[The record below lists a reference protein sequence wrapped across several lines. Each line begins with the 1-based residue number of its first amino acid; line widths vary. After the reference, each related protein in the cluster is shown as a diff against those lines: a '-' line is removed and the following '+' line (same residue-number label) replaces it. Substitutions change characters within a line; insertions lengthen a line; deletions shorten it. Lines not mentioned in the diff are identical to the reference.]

1 MVKSV
6 KFPIDENIY
15 KKYYYEHI
23 IKYDFL
29 HRWKCSPTLYGFDN
43 IE

>member
-6 KFPIDENIY
+6 NFPVDENIY

-29 HRWKCSPTLYGFDN
+29 HR
-43 IE
+43 